1 MNTTAHTTTQAT
13 DSALNTSAQSRIAAA
28 TMAVMLTLAMLL
40 GVDHLATSDAPASLI
55 AQVTSPRA

>member
-1 MNTTAHTTTQAT
+1 MHTTPQA
-13 DSALNTSAQSRIAAA
+13 ALKTSAQSRIAAA
-28 TMAVMLTLAMLL
+28 AMAVVLTLAMLL